1 MQMFFLKIS
10 EICQTIAHNSPP
22 LTRQQLR
29 MLLVHRSKRK
39 FLGRK
44 GGKKACSVG
53 TLYSLP
59 SEEFFVWISSG
70 DHMFPSAF
78 LQLVLMHS
86 MLIFLLTCSCGSTR
100 ATRKIKHPNRMGLAC
115 KHNEQVAHSHFFL
128 SMGRQRS
135 SRNMQEQSPANL
147 LHSGQRDSNLDKQP
161 PVERPVYC
169 GQRVGWAFRPGSNSG
184 ENKASLFTRGFTEHD
199 TFGRLG

>member
-1 MQMFFLKIS
+1 MQMFLLKIS
-10 EICQTIAHNSPP
+10 DICQIIAHNSPP

-44 GGKKACSVG
+44 EGKKACSVG
-53 TLYSLP
+53 ALYSLP

-78 LQLVLMHS
+78 LQLVLIHS

-115 KHNEQVAHSHFFL
+115 KHNEQVAHSLSFFSPWEDKEAL
-128 SMGRQRS
+128 ETCKNKVQLIYYTPARGTQTLTNSLLLRGLCTLAREWAEHSDLGQTLEKTKPLYLPEDSQSM
-135 SRNMQEQSPANL
+135 
-147 LHSGQRDSNLDKQP
+147 
-161 PVERPVYC
+161 
-169 GQRVGWAFRPGSNSG
+169 
-184 ENKASLFTRGFTEHD
+184 TRLAD
-199 TFGRLG
+199 